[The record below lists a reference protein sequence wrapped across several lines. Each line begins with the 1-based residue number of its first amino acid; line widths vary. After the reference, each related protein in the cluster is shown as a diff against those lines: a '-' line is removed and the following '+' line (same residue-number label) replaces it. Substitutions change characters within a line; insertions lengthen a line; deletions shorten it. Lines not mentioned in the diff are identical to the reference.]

1 MQPTRQ
7 RHRVDSVAMD
17 TWISVQVVADAPP
30 DDVQS
35 AIRHALGWF
44 ESVERATSRFEP
56 DSELMCL
63 ARAPGLPVAVSQLL
77 LESVAFALELARST
91 DGAFDPTVGGLTD
104 PPTSPSRYLDQ
115 VCYGAVA
122 ALGSFAA
129 TLLGA
134 GQLYLLLGTAVA
146 NLWLVAR
153 RLVQRRGRY
162 HGERPPSAVS
172 PVATGRGRV
181 QTAVR
186 EEEGQTCTSRGRMS
200 VPT

>member
-63 ARAPGLPVAVSQLL
+63 ARASGQPVAVSQLL

-91 DGAFDPTVGGLTD
+91 DGAFDPTVGGL
-104 PPTSPSRYLDQ
+104 LE
-115 VCYGAVA
+115 
-122 ALGSFAA
+122 
-129 TLLGA
+129 
-134 GQLYLLLGTAVA
+134 
-146 NLWLVAR
+146 
-153 RLVQRRGRY
+153 RRGFNRLATAAMVL
-162 HGERPPSAVS
+162 GLRRGLRLLERQRVS
-172 PVATGRGRV
+172 GLFVRPDGREVTTTDGFRG
-181 QTAVR
+181 
-186 EEEGQTCTSRGRMS
+186 GQA
-200 VPT
+200 